1 MGQRYPIPA
10 QTVRAET
17 VVKRS
22 RFIATL
28 GYADTVAAAKAF
40 IQTIRQEMPDARHHV
55 YAFRV
60 GYGSSVIEGLSDDG
74 EPAGT
79 SGKPIMS
86 VLRGAD
92 VGDVVIVVTRYFGG
106 TKLGT
111 GGLVRAYSGAAKAAL
126 DALPITE
133 KVTTVPVELTLSYP
147 AYDQMKRLLPEYQ
160 AKILDETFAGEVT
173 LRLSV
178 PEDLVTD
185 FLNRIRGVVSINK

>member
-1 MGQRYPIPA
+1 MSQRYPIPA

-17 VVKRS
+17 IVKRS
-22 RFIATL
+22 RFITTL

-40 IQTIRQEMPDARHHV
+40 IQTIRQEMPDATHHV

-79 SGKPIMS
+79 SGKPVMA

-147 AYDQMKRLLPEYQ
+147 AYDQVKRLLSEYQ
-160 AKILDETFAGEVT
+160 AKILDETFAGEVM

-185 FLNRIRGVVSINK
+185 FLNRIRG

>member
-1 MGQRYPIPA
+1 MSQRYPIPS
-10 QTVRAET
+10 QTVRTEII
-17 VVKRS
+17 VKRS
-22 RFIATL
+22 RFITTL
-28 GYADTVAAAKAF
+28 GYADTVAAAKSF
-40 IQTIRQEMPDARHHV
+40 IQTIRQEMPDATHHV
-55 YAFRV
+55 YAFRI
-60 GYGSSVIEGLSDDG
+60 GYGSSVMEGFSDDG

-79 SGKPIMS
+79 SGKPVMA

-147 AYDQMKRLLPEYQ
+147 AYDQLKRLLPEYQ
-160 AKILDETFAGEVT
+160 ATILDETFAGEVM
-173 LRLSV
+173 LCLSV

-185 FLNRIRGVVSINK
+185 FLNRIRG